1 MQIMGAGIGLV
12 VGVLAWVTGFG
23 LIFGGIMAGGGA
35 GIALLL
41 IGIFVIGAGTM
52 AARKLAGR

>member
-1 MQIMGAGIGLV
+1 MQIMGARIGLV

-23 LIFGGIMAGGGA
+23 LIFGGVMPGGRA

-41 IGIFVIGAGTM
+41 IGIFVKGTGTM